1 MDASNLIKAAIALV
15 VVYFIVLK
23 PVSLYLSRRMLL
35 AQVAAELKAQSGDQK
50 LVESVCFTPSGIHII
65 FELAN
70 ERFRGAN
77 DLRYFL
83 ITTFLLAETM
93 CILGVGVGV
102 KGVCLEMVNQRRARI
117 QALVDSGQADA
128 FISEE
133 DLNDLD
139 RNIELGMQLYF
150 TERRE
155 FMLKNA
161 LNI

>member
-1 MDASNLIKAAIALV
+1 MEVSNLIVTALTLGA
-15 VVYFIVLK
+15 VYFIVLK
-23 PVSLYLSRRMLL
+23 PMFSYLSRRMLL
-35 AQVAAELKAQSGDQK
+35 AKVAAELKAQSGDQK
-50 LVESVCFTPSGIHII
+50 LVESVCFTPTGAHII
-65 FELAN
+65 SELAN
-70 ERFRGAN
+70 ERFRKPSN
-77 DLRYFL
+77 LRHFM

-139 RNIELGMQLYF
+139 EQIDLGMQLYH

-155 FMLKNA
+155 FLLKNA
-161 LNI
+161 FNR

>member
-1 MDASNLIKAAIALV
+1 MEASDLLRLGVSLGAVYLV
-15 VVYFIVLK
+15 VLK
-23 PVSLYLSRRMLL
+23 PMFSYLSRRMLL
-35 AQVAAELKAQSGDQK
+35 AQVAAELRAQSGDQK
-50 LVESVCFTPSGIHII
+50 LVESVCFTPAGAHTIS
-65 FELAN
+65 ELAN
-70 ERFRGAN
+70 ERFSKPS

-93 CILGVGVGV
+93 CIFGVRVGV

-133 DLNDLD
+133 DVKDLD
-139 RNIELGMQLYF
+139 EKIDLGMQLYH

-155 FMLKNA
+155 FILKNA
-161 LNI
+161 FN

>member
-1 MDASNLIKAAIALV
+1 MDASDLIKAAMALV
-15 VVYFIVLK
+15 VFYFIVLK
-23 PVSLYLSRRMLL
+23 PVFSYLSRRMLL
-35 AQVAAELKAQSGDQK
+35 AQVAAELKAQSGDQR
-50 LVESVCFTPSGIHII
+50 LVESVCFTLSGAHII
-65 FELAN
+65 SELAN
-70 ERFRGAN
+70 ERFRKQS

-93 CILGVGVGV
+93 CILDVGVGV

-117 QALVDSGQADA
+117 QTLVDSGQADV

-139 RNIELGMQLYF
+139 EKIDLGMQLYF

-155 FMLKNA
+155 FVLKNA
-161 LNI
+161 FSN

>member
-1 MDASNLIKAAIALV
+1 
-15 VVYFIVLK
+15 
-23 PVSLYLSRRMLL
+23 
-35 AQVAAELKAQSGDQK
+35 GDQK
-50 LVESVCFTPSGIHII
+50 LVESVCFTPAGAHII
-65 FELAN
+65 SELAN
-70 ERFRGAN
+70 ERFWKRN
-77 DLRYFL
+77 KLRYFL

-102 KGVCLEMVNQRRARI
+102 KGVCLEMINQRRARI
-117 QALVDSGQADA
+117 QSLVNSGQADA

-139 RNIELGMQLYF
+139 EKIDLGMQLYQ

-161 LNI
+161 FNR

>member
-1 MDASNLIKAAIALV
+1 MDTSDLIRAAIALV
-15 VVYFIVLK
+15 VAYFIVLK
-23 PVSLYLSRRMLL
+23 PVLSYLSRRMLL

-50 LVESVCFTPSGIHII
+50 LVESVCFTPAGAHII
-65 FELAN
+65 SELAN
-70 ERFRGAN
+70 ERFWKRN
-77 DLRYFL
+77 KLRYFL

-102 KGVCLEMVNQRRARI
+102 KGVCLEMINQRRARI
-117 QALVDSGQADA
+117 QSLVNSGQADA

-139 RNIELGMQLYF
+139 EKIDLGMQLYQ

-161 LNI
+161 FNR